1 MTQEHEVRS
10 VWWELSAGGPCMLL
24 KRLIDRHNETQ
35 FDPFSW
41 LSVCYCSPE
50 FDRSDVIAPHVRPD
64 RETLNYLVTGL
75 VDPPDLSDE
84 RLSEVTAS
92 HWINMVGGLKQA
104 ARSESVYVLNMELWM
119 RVLLGGGN
127 GGGKRWE
134 FESEYVPLVRT
145 DGAEVRVVCGQFQ
158 HREGA
163 VAQHPLG
170 TTIFDVTLSPGGSFE
185 FSVPEENTTF
195 AYMFGGKAQF
205 GKDGDTYYG
214 ADSLLR
220 VRGGEIFASTL
231 STGGRFLLFSACP
244 VVRKGPALCPDKT
257 SDVCQ
262 VKK

>member
-1 MTQEHEVRS
+1 MTQEHEVRP

-119 RVLLGGGN
+119 RVLPGGGS

-134 FESEYVPLVRT
+134 F
-145 DGAEVRVVCGQFQ
+145 C
-158 HREGA
+158 
-163 VAQHPLG
+163 
-170 TTIFDVTLSPGGSFE
+170 
-185 FSVPEENTTF
+185 
-195 AYMFGGKAQF
+195 
-205 GKDGDTYYG
+205 
-214 ADSLLR
+214 LLY
-220 VRGGEIFASTL
+220 
-231 STGGRFLLFSACP
+231 
-244 VVRKGPALCPDKT
+244 T
-257 SDVCQ
+257 SDAADEL
-262 VKK
+262 